1 MSPAGCVLV
10 VEDDA
15 DVLRAARL
23 ALALHVDQVETATSP
38 QGLEDL
44 FVRHT
49 FDAVLLDM
57 NFAAGQRYGREGLD
71 ALAQIRAIDE
81 HLAVVLMTA
90 YGGVQLAV
98 EALKC
103 GATDFILKPWRND
116 NLIAAVTAAVEVTRS
131 RRKGDTLHLEVIERR
146 AIERALAQ
154 HAGNVSQA
162 AAALGLTRPALY
174 RRMAKHGF
182 AIAHP
187 ADGQAH
193 EPQS

>member
-1 MSPAGCVLV
+1 MNSGGAVLV
-10 VEDDA
+10 IEDDA

-23 ALALHVDQVETATSP
+23 ALAPHVGLVETATSP
-38 QGLEDL
+38 QGLEIL
-44 FVRHT
+44 FAAHT

-71 ALAQIRAIDE
+71 ALAQIRGFDPG
-81 HLAVVLMTA
+81 LAVVLMTA

-116 NLIAAVTAAVEVTRS
+116 SLIAAVTAAIEVTCS
-131 RRKGDTLHLEVIERR
+131 RRKGDTLHLDVIERR
-146 AIERALAQ
+146 AIERALAH

-162 AAALGLTRPALY
+162 ATALGLTRPALY
-174 RRMAKHGF
+174 RRMAKYGLAAVHS
-182 AIAHP
+182 
-187 ADGQAH
+187 ADGRAH